1 MKKKKNKPG
10 VYHDNV
16 YSISKCNSSLQKMD
30 RTLSTIQHIIQR
42 SRERK
47 ALPLAPTEAD
57 NCYLSGRSNEYQDM
71 SQLKS
76 VSLKSQDNSF

>member
-1 MKKKKNKPG
+1 
-10 VYHDNV
+10 
-16 YSISKCNSSLQKMD
+16 MD

-57 NCYLSGRSNEYQDM
+57 NCYLSGRSNEYQTKKVCKVLD
-71 SQLKS
+71 KS
-76 VSLKSQDNSF
+76 PQAYYKSLKSDTPLRESELEFIVTS

>member
-1 MKKKKNKPG
+1 
-10 VYHDNV
+10 
-16 YSISKCNSSLQKMD
+16 MD

-57 NCYLSGRSNEYQDM
+57 NCYLSGRFNEADRHPD
-71 SQLKS
+71 SGREDSWLS
-76 VSLKSQDNSF
+76 VTAEGVAELLLVHA